1 MQPILDKYGRTFKT
15 LRVSLLSTCNLGCV
29 YCVSGDGGNVA
40 EHRAGEVNE
49 RLHQAP
55 ARGHLPVAE
64 LLKIIERLHGQLQLR
79 TIRLTGGEPLM
90 YGGLVEVIRG
100 IRSMGIPEIKLTTNG
115 SLLKKLAVP
124 MKEAGMS
131 SVNVSLD
138 AVEEEVFFRMSKRR
152 SVQRV
157 IDGIDA
163 ALEAGLDVK
172 INTVVMK
179 GMNEGQVLPLLEFAF
194 ARRLRIRFLELMA
207 MGYLHDRSAD
217 HLFTR
222 QEILSVIAGRYT
234 YTPLGRAGSAT
245 ASYWQTEEGQIFGII
260 ANESE
265 PFCGDC
271 DRLRL
276 DSEGNIYGCLSSNHP
291 IVLDSGD
298 GAGEWSGKLQRALLQ
313 KQALR
318 FRGSDLSMLH
328 IGG

>member
-29 YCVSGDGGNVA
+29 YCVSGDDAGAIARVTGHAVAKPDAAGG
-40 EHRAGEVNE
+40 
-49 RLHQAP
+49 
-55 ARGHLPVAE
+55 RGHLSVSS
-64 LLKIIERLHGQLQLR
+64 LLGMIERLHRQLQLR
-79 TIRLTGGEPLM
+79 TIRLTGGEPLL
-90 YGGLVEVIRG
+90 YGGLVEVIKG

-124 MKEAGMS
+124 MKEAGMVS
-131 SVNVSLD
+131 INVSLD
-138 AVEEEVFFRMSKRR
+138 AVEEETFFRMSKRR

-163 ALEAGLDVK
+163 ALGAGLDVK

-194 ARRLRIRFLELMA
+194 ARGLRIRFLEVMA
-207 MGYLHDRSAD
+207 MGYLHDRAAAW
-217 HLFTR
+217 LFTR
-222 QEILSVIAGRYT
+222 DEILSVVEGYYRFS
-234 YTPLGRAGSAT
+234 PLGRAGSAT
-245 ASYWQTEEGQIFGII
+245 ASYWQTDKGQVFGVI

-276 DSEGNIYGCLSSNHP
+276 DSKGNIYGCLSSNHP
-291 IVLDSGD
+291 IALDSGD
-298 GAGEWSGKLQRALLQ
+298 DEGEWGEKLQRALLQ

-318 FRGSDLSMLH
+318 FRGSDLSMLD

>member
-29 YCVSGDGGNVA
+29 YCVSGDGGSGALSGSLSV
-40 EHRAGEVNE
+40 
-49 RLHQAP
+49 P
-55 ARGHLPVAE
+55 D
-64 LLKIIERLHGQLQLR
+64 LLKIIERLQGQLQLR

-90 YGGLVEVIRG
+90 YSGLVEVIRG

-115 SLLKKLAVP
+115 LLLKKLAVP
-124 MKEAGMS
+124 IKEAGMGS
-131 SVNVSLD
+131 INVSLD
-138 AVEEEVFFRMSKRR
+138 AVDEGVFFRMSKRR

-163 ALEAGLDVK
+163 ALDAGLNVK

-179 GMNEGQVLPLLEFAF
+179 GMNEGQILPLLEFAF
-194 ARRLRIRFLELMA
+194 ARGLRIRFLELMA

-222 QEILSVIAGRYT
+222 QEILSVIAGRHT

-245 ASYWQTEEGQIFGII
+245 ASYWQTGEGQVFGII

-291 IVLDSGD
+291 IALDSGD
-298 GAGEWSGKLQRALLQ
+298 DAGEWSGKLQRALLQ

-318 FRGSDLSMLH
+318 FTGSDLSMLH